1 MRIGDGYARGM
12 DLYNSRLLDGRFK
25 LRHLR
30 LILAVAENGTVA
42 GAARELYVTQPVVTR
57 GLREAED
64 IVGVELFIRGP
75 RGVTPTD
82 SGGLVIEHA
91 RMVLST
97 MLRLDERIGDMKSS
111 GTRPVRVGTNMTG
124 SHVLPL
130 ALVRLKKDNPA
141 IKVTVFEGTD
151 EDLINRLRRN
161 DIDLLVGRLPEDE
174 QGGVAGVNL
183 FEESIEVF
191 VRRSHPVVTAD
202 DVGISD
208 LVTYPWVLPP
218 PPTAIG
224 DAVTAKLFAN
234 GHRPLSNLLESNSM
248 QISLTY
254 LRTTD
259 AVAPLPAS
267 IGHTADDLVTL
278 PIDLDTVPRRIG
290 VSFLGAEMLSDSA
303 KKLIQCLQQVASDLE
318 VESSA

>member
-111 GTRPVRVGTNMTG
+111 GYAM
-124 SHVLPL
+124 
-130 ALVRLKKDNPA
+130 
-141 IKVTVFEGTD
+141 I
-151 EDLINRLRRN
+151 
-161 DIDLLVGRLPEDE
+161 
-174 QGGVAGVNL
+174 
-183 FEESIEVF
+183 
-191 VRRSHPVVTAD
+191 
-202 DVGISD
+202 
-208 LVTYPWVLPP
+208 
-218 PPTAIG
+218 PTS
-224 DAVTAKLFAN
+224 FS
-234 GHRPLSNLLESNSM
+234 LS
-248 QISLTY
+248 
-254 LRTTD
+254 
-259 AVAPLPAS
+259 
-267 IGHTADDLVTL
+267 G
-278 PIDLDTVPRRIG
+278 
-290 VSFLGAEMLSDSA
+290 
-303 KKLIQCLQQVASDLE
+303 
-318 VESSA
+318 